1 MVNVGEKAPGAGRR
15 APGRASATVSGLEPG
30 AWSLG
35 PAAIAVAMAV
45 LSACAPRVPPPD
57 LSLEPAALLA
67 QVREAAAR
75 VRSVQGQARVKVT
88 GPAGAVVQVFVAA
101 ERPDRLHVETL
112 DFFGNP
118 AAALAAADGR
128 LAIWDPKARA
138 FYTGRATAAN
148 VARLVPLALEP
159 GDLVA
164 VLCGAPPLAGEP
176 VRATPGRGAVELEL
190 RDGPRTTTLRVVA
203 GAAVA
208 RATVRDPRTG
218 DWEAEYGVRAPSGGV
233 PDVTLRG
240 VGREDVQ
247 VELGWKDV
255 EANAT
260 IDGAMFRMTPRPGAR
275 VVDLDQLAGAP

>member
-1 MVNVGEKAPGAGRR
+1 
-15 APGRASATVSGLEPG
+15 
-30 AWSLG
+30 
-35 PAAIAVAMAV
+35 
-45 LSACAPRVPPPD
+45 
-57 LSLEPAALLA
+57 
-67 QVREAAAR
+67 VRDAAAR
-75 VRSVQGQARVKVT
+75 VRSVQGQARVKVS

-118 AAALAAADGR
+118 AAALAAADGH
-128 LAIWDPKARA
+128 LAIWDPKERA

-159 GDLVA
+159 ADLAA

-176 VRATPGRGAVELEL
+176 VSATPGRGAVELTL

-208 RATVRDPRTG
+208 RATVRDARTG
-218 DWEAEYGVRAPSGGV
+218 DWEVEYGDRTRPGSGV
-233 PDVTLRG
+233 PDVTLGG
-240 VGREDVQ
+240 VGREDGVR
-247 VELGWKDV
+247 VELRWSDV
-255 EANAT
+255 EANAAL
-260 IDGAMFRMTPRPGAR
+260 DGSMFRLTPRPGAR